1 MHRPIF
7 SWDLFNKMPV
17 VGIIRGLSVDE
28 IDFVLP
34 IYKEAG
40 FTTIEITLNTPEA
53 LSVIGSLANQYD
65 GTLNVGAGTVCTLDD
80 LAAALDAGANFIVT
94 PIFKSEVVKKCVSLQ
109 VPIFPG
115 AFSPTEIY
123 EAWELGASMV
133 KLYPAS
139 VVGPAYVSAVLAPL
153 NKVKLMPTGGIHL
166 SNMLAFMKAG
176 ATSLGIGSELF
187 DKKIIQKRD
196 SEAMLNH
203 FKLFAQ
209 QMQLSK

>member
-1 MHRPIF
+1 MDRPIF
-7 SWDLFNKMPV
+7 SWELFDKMPI
-17 VGIIRGLSVDE
+17 VGIIRNLTVAD
-28 IDFVLP
+28 INFVLP
-34 IYKEAG
+34 IYKQAG

-53 LSVIGSLANQYD
+53 LSVISSLALEYK
-65 GTLNVGAGTVCTLDD
+65 GELNVGAGTVCTMDD
-80 LAAALDAGANFIVT
+80 LTAAITAGANFIVT
-94 PIFKSEVVKKCVSLQ
+94 PIFKAEVVKKCVSME

-139 VVGPAYVSAVLAPL
+139 VVGSEYISAVLAPL
-153 NKVKLMPTGGIHL
+153 NKIKLMPTGGIHL

-203 FKLFAQ
+203 FTLFAQ

>member
-7 SWDLFNKMPV
+7 SWDLFNKMPI
-17 VGIIRGLSVDE
+17 VGIIRGLSVAE

-53 LSVIGSLANQYD
+53 LSVIGSLANQYN
-65 GTLNVGAGTVCTLDD
+65 GALNVGAGTVGTLDD
-80 LAAALDAGANFIVT
+80 LVAAVNAGANFIVT
-94 PIFKSEVVKKCVSLQ
+94 PIFKSEVVKKCVSME

-176 ATSLGIGSELF
+176 AASLGIGSELF

-196 SEAMLNH
+196 SEALLNH

>member
-1 MHRPIF
+1 MSDQSF
-7 SWDLFNKMPV
+7 SWALFDKLPI
-17 VGIIRGLSVDE
+17 VGIIRNLSVEE
-28 IDFVLP
+28 INFVLP

-40 FTTIEITLNTPEA
+40 FTTVEITLNTSEA
-53 LSVIGSLANQYD
+53 LTVIQTLAKQYK
-65 GTLNVGAGTVCTLDD
+65 GELNVGAGTVCTVND
-80 LAAALDAGANFIVT
+80 LTDAVNAGANFIVT
-94 PIFKSEVVKKCVSLQ
+94 PILQVEVVKKCVSMN

-115 AFSPTEIY
+115 AFTPTEIY
-123 EAWELGASMV
+123 EAWALGASMV

-153 NKVKLMPTGGIHL
+153 NKVKIMPTGGIHL

-176 ATSLGIGSELF
+176 SAALGVGSELF

-196 SEAMLNH
+196 TEAMLAH

>member
-1 MHRPIF
+1 MDQPIF
-7 SWDLFNKMPV
+7 SWELFDKMPI
-17 VGIIRGLSVDE
+17 VGIIRNLTVAD
-28 IDFVLP
+28 INFVLP
-34 IYKEAG
+34 IYKQAG
-40 FTTIEITLNTPEA
+40 FTTIEITFNTPEA
-53 LSVIGSLANQYD
+53 LSVISSLALEYN
-65 GTLNVGAGTVCTLDD
+65 GELNVGAGTVCTLDD
-80 LAAALDAGANFIVT
+80 LTDAVNAGANFIVT
-94 PIFKSEVVKKCVSLQ
+94 PIFKAEVVKKCVSME

-123 EAWELGASMV
+123 EAWELGASMI

-203 FKLFAQ
+203 FTLFAQ

>member
-1 MHRPIF
+1 MDRPIF
-7 SWDLFNKMPV
+7 SWELFDKMPI
-17 VGIIRGLSVDE
+17 VGIIRNLTVAD
-28 IDFVLP
+28 INFVLP
-34 IYKEAG
+34 IYKQAG

-53 LSVIGSLANQYD
+53 LSVINSLALEYK
-65 GTLNVGAGTVCTLDD
+65 GELNVGAGTVCTLDD
-80 LAAALDAGANFIVT
+80 LTDAVNAGANFIVT
-94 PIFKSEVVKKCVSLQ
+94 PIFKAEVVKKCVSMG

-123 EAWELGASMV
+123 EAWELGASMI

-203 FKLFAQ
+203 FTLFAQ

>member
-1 MHRPIF
+1 MDRPIF
-7 SWDLFNKMPV
+7 SWELFDKMPV
-17 VGIIRGLSVDE
+17 IGIIRNLTVAD
-28 IDFVLP
+28 INFVLP
-34 IYKEAG
+34 IYKQAG

-53 LSVIGSLANQYD
+53 LSVINSLALEYK
-65 GTLNVGAGTVCTLDD
+65 GELNVGAGTVCTLDD
-80 LAAALDAGANFIVT
+80 LTDAVNAGANFIVT
-94 PIFKSEVVKKCVSLQ
+94 PIFKAEVVKKCVSME

-123 EAWELGASMV
+123 EAWELGASMI

-196 SEAMLNH
+196 SEAILNH
-203 FKLFAQ
+203 FTLFAQ

>member
-1 MHRPIF
+1 MDRPIF
-7 SWDLFNKMPV
+7 SWELFDKMPI
-17 VGIIRGLSVDE
+17 VGNIRNLTVAD
-28 IDFVLP
+28 INFVLP
-34 IYKEAG
+34 IYKQAG

-53 LSVIGSLANQYD
+53 LSVISSLALEYK
-65 GTLNVGAGTVCTLDD
+65 GELNVGAGTVCTIDD
-80 LAAALDAGANFIVT
+80 LTAAITAGANFIVT
-94 PIFKSEVVKKCVSLQ
+94 PIFKAEVVKKCVSME

-139 VVGPAYVSAVLAPL
+139 MVGPDYVSAVLAPL

-203 FKLFAQ
+203 FTLFAQ

>member
-1 MHRPIF
+1 MDRPIF
-7 SWDLFNKMPV
+7 SWELFDKMPI
-17 VGIIRGLSVDE
+17 VGIIRNLTVAD
-28 IDFVLP
+28 INFVLP
-34 IYKEAG
+34 IYKQAG

-53 LSVIGSLANQYD
+53 LSVISSLALEYK
-65 GTLNVGAGTVCTLDD
+65 GELNVGAGTVCTLDD
-80 LAAALDAGANFIVT
+80 LTDAVNAGANFIVT
-94 PIFKSEVVKKCVSLQ
+94 PIFKAEVVKKCVSME

-123 EAWELGASMV
+123 EAWELGASMI

-139 VVGPAYVSAVLAPL
+139 VVGPSYVSAVLAPL

-203 FKLFAQ
+203 FTLFAQ

>member
-1 MHRPIF
+1 MHRSIF

-17 VGIIRGLSVDE
+17 VGIIRGLSIDE

-34 IYKEAG
+34 IYKQAG

-53 LSVIGSLANQYD
+53 LSVIGSLATQYN
-65 GTLNVGAGTVCTLDD
+65 GELNVGAGTVCTLDD
-80 LAAALDAGANFIVT
+80 LAAAVNAGANFIVT
-94 PIFKSEVVKKCVSLQ
+94 PIFKAEVVKKCVAMQ

-115 AFSPTEIY
+115 AFTPTEIY

>member
-1 MHRPIF
+1 MDRPIF
-7 SWDLFNKMPV
+7 SWELFDKMPV
-17 VGIIRGLSVDE
+17 IGIIRNLTVAD
-28 IDFVLP
+28 INFVLP
-34 IYKEAG
+34 IYKQAG

-53 LSVIGSLANQYD
+53 LSVISSLALEYN
-65 GTLNVGAGTVCTLDD
+65 GELNVGAGTVCTLDD
-80 LAAALDAGANFIVT
+80 LTDAVNAGANFIVT
-94 PIFKSEVVKKCVSLQ
+94 PIFKAEVVKKCVSME

-123 EAWELGASMV
+123 EAWELGASMI

-203 FKLFAQ
+203 FTLFAQ

>member
-1 MHRPIF
+1 MDQPIF
-7 SWDLFNKMPV
+7 SWELFDKMPI
-17 VGIIRGLSVDE
+17 VGIIRNLTVAD
-28 IDFVLP
+28 INFVLP
-34 IYKEAG
+34 IYKQAG

-53 LSVIGSLANQYD
+53 LSVISSLALEYN
-65 GTLNVGAGTVCTLDD
+65 GELNVGAGTVCTLDD
-80 LAAALDAGANFIVT
+80 LTDAVNAGANFIVT
-94 PIFKSEVVKKCVSLQ
+94 PIFKAEVVKKCVSMG

-123 EAWELGASMV
+123 EAWELGASMI

-203 FKLFAQ
+203 FTLFAQ

>member
-1 MHRPIF
+1 MHRSIF

-17 VGIIRGLSVDE
+17 VGIIRNLSVAD
-28 IDFVLP
+28 INFVLP
-34 IYKEAG
+34 IYEQAG

-53 LSVIGSLANQYD
+53 LSVISSLANQYK
-65 GTLNVGAGTVCTLDD
+65 GELNVGAGTVCTLSD
-80 LAAALDAGANFIVT
+80 LTDAVNAGANFIVT
-94 PIFKSEVVKKCVSLQ
+94 PIFKAEVIKKCVSMKL
-109 VPIFPG
+109 PIFPG

-139 VVGPAYVSAVLAPL
+139 VLGPAYVSAVLAPI

-176 ATSLGIGSELF
+176 ATSLGIGAELF

-203 FKLFAQ
+203 FTLFAQ

>member
-28 IDFVLP
+28 IEFLLP

-53 LSVIGSLANQYD
+53 LSVISSLANQYN
-65 GTLNVGAGTVCTLDD
+65 GELNVGAGTVCSLDD
-80 LAAALDAGANFIVT
+80 LAAAVNAGANFIVT
-94 PIFKSEVVKKCVSLQ
+94 PIFKAEVVKKCVSME

-123 EAWELGASMV
+123 EAWELGASIV

-153 NKVKLMPTGGIHL
+153 NKVKIMPTGGIHL

-203 FKLFAQ
+203 FTLFAQ

>member
-1 MHRPIF
+1 MDRSIF
-7 SWDLFNKMPV
+7 SWELFDKMPV
-17 VGIIRGLSVDE
+17 VGIIRNLTVAD
-28 IDFVLP
+28 INFVLP
-34 IYKEAG
+34 IYKQAG

-53 LSVIGSLANQYD
+53 LSVISSLALEYK
-65 GTLNVGAGTVCTLDD
+65 GELNVGAGTVCTLDD
-80 LAAALDAGANFIVT
+80 LAAAIDAGANFIVT

-203 FKLFAQ
+203 FTLFAQ

>member
-7 SWDLFNKMPV
+7 SWDLFNKMPI
-17 VGIIRGLSVDE
+17 VGIIRGLSVAE

-34 IYKEAG
+34 IYMEAG

-53 LSVIGSLANQYD
+53 LSVIGSLANQYN
-65 GTLNVGAGTVCTLDD
+65 GELNVGAGTVCTLDD
-80 LAAALDAGANFIVT
+80 LAAAVNAGANFVVT
-94 PIFKSEVVKKCVSLQ
+94 PIFKAEVVKKCVSME

-203 FKLFAQ
+203 FTLFAQ

>member
-28 IDFVLP
+28 IEFVLP

-53 LSVIGSLANQYD
+53 LSVISSLANQYN
-65 GTLNVGAGTVCTLDD
+65 GELNVGAGTVCSLDD
-80 LAAALDAGANFIVT
+80 LAAAVNAGANFIVT
-94 PIFKSEVVKKCVSLQ
+94 PIFKAEVVKKCVSME

-153 NKVKLMPTGGIHL
+153 NKVKIMPTGGIHL

-203 FKLFAQ
+203 FTLFAQ

>member
-1 MHRPIF
+1 MDRPIF
-7 SWDLFNKMPV
+7 SWELFDKMPI
-17 VGIIRGLSVDE
+17 VGIIRNLTVAD
-28 IDFVLP
+28 INFVLP
-34 IYKEAG
+34 IYKQAG

-53 LSVIGSLANQYD
+53 LSVISSLANQYN
-65 GTLNVGAGTVCTLDD
+65 GELNVGAGTVCTLDD
-80 LAAALDAGANFIVT
+80 LTDAVNAGANFIVT
-94 PIFKSEVVKKCVSLQ
+94 PIFKAEVVKKCVSME

-176 ATSLGIGSELF
+176 ATSLGICSELF

-203 FKLFAQ
+203 FTLFAQ

>member
-28 IDFVLP
+28 IEFVLP

-53 LSVIGSLANQYD
+53 LSVISSLANQYN
-65 GTLNVGAGTVCTLDD
+65 GELNVGAGTVCSLDD
-80 LAAALDAGANFIVT
+80 LAAAVNAGANFIVT
-94 PIFKSEVVKKCVSLQ
+94 PIFKAEVVKKCVSME

-176 ATSLGIGSELF
+176 AASLGIGSELF

-203 FKLFAQ
+203 FTLFAQ

>member
-53 LSVIGSLANQYD
+53 LSVISSLANQYN
-65 GTLNVGAGTVCTLDD
+65 GELNVGAGTVCTLDD

-94 PIFKSEVVKKCVSLQ
+94 PIFKSEVVKKCASME

-209 QMQLSK
+209 QMQLST

>member
-1 MHRPIF
+1 MDRPIF
-7 SWDLFNKMPV
+7 SWELFDKMPV
-17 VGIIRGLSVDE
+17 IGIIRNLTVAD
-28 IDFVLP
+28 INFVLP
-34 IYKEAG
+34 IYKQAG

-53 LSVIGSLANQYD
+53 LSVINSLALEYK
-65 GTLNVGAGTVCTLDD
+65 GELNVGAGTVCTLDD
-80 LAAALDAGANFIVT
+80 LTDAVNAGANFIVT
-94 PIFKSEVVKKCVSLQ
+94 PIFKAEVVKKCVSME

-123 EAWELGASMV
+123 EAWELGASMI

-187 DKKIIQKRD
+187 DNKIIQKRD

-203 FKLFAQ
+203 FTLFAQ

>member
-1 MHRPIF
+1 MDRSIF

-17 VGIIRGLSVDE
+17 VGIIRNLTVAD
-28 IDFVLP
+28 INFVLP
-34 IYKEAG
+34 IYKQAG

-53 LSVIGSLANQYD
+53 LSVISSLALEYK
-65 GTLNVGAGTVCTLDD
+65 GELNVGAGTVCTLDD
-80 LAAALDAGANFIVT
+80 LAAAITAGANFIVT
-94 PIFKSEVVKKCVSLQ
+94 PIFKAEVVKKCVSME

-139 VVGPAYVSAVLAPL
+139 VVGSDYVSVVLAPL

-203 FKLFAQ
+203 FTLFAQ

>member
-1 MHRPIF
+1 MDRSIF

-17 VGIIRGLSVDE
+17 VGIIRNLTVGD
-28 IDFVLP
+28 INFVLP
-34 IYKEAG
+34 IYKQAG

-53 LSVIGSLANQYD
+53 LSVISSLALEYK
-65 GTLNVGAGTVCTLDD
+65 GELNVGAGTVCTLDD
-80 LAAALDAGANFIVT
+80 LAAAITAGANFIVT
-94 PIFKSEVVKKCVSLQ
+94 PIFKAEVVKKCVSME

-176 ATSLGIGSELF
+176 AASLGIGSELF

-203 FKLFAQ
+203 FTLFAQ

>member
-1 MHRPIF
+1 MDRPIF
-7 SWDLFNKMPV
+7 SWELFDKMPI
-17 VGIIRGLSVDE
+17 VGIIRNLTVAD
-28 IDFVLP
+28 INFVLP
-34 IYKEAG
+34 IYKQAG

-53 LSVIGSLANQYD
+53 LSVISSLANQYN
-65 GTLNVGAGTVCTLDD
+65 GELNVGAGTVCTLDD
-80 LAAALDAGANFIVT
+80 LTDAVNAGANFIVT
-94 PIFKSEVVKKCVSLQ
+94 PIFKAEVVKKCVSMG

-139 VVGPAYVSAVLAPL
+139 MVGPAYVSAVLAPL

-203 FKLFAQ
+203 FTLFAQ

>member
-1 MHRPIF
+1 MDRSIF

-17 VGIIRGLSVDE
+17 VGIIRNLTVGD
-28 IDFVLP
+28 INFVLP
-34 IYKEAG
+34 IYKQAG

-53 LSVIGSLANQYD
+53 LSVISSLALEYK
-65 GTLNVGAGTVCTLDD
+65 GELNVGAGTVCTLDD
-80 LAAALDAGANFIVT
+80 LAAAITAGANFIVT
-94 PIFKSEVVKKCVSLQ
+94 PIFKAEVVKKCVSME

-139 VVGPAYVSAVLAPL
+139 VVGSDYVSAVLAPL

-203 FKLFAQ
+203 FTLFAQ

>member
-1 MHRPIF
+1 MDRSIF
-7 SWDLFNKMPV
+7 SWGLFNKMPV
-17 VGIIRGLSVDE
+17 VGIIRNLTVAD
-28 IDFVLP
+28 INFVLP
-34 IYKEAG
+34 IYKQAG

-53 LSVIGSLANQYD
+53 LSVISSLALEYK
-65 GTLNVGAGTVCTLDD
+65 GELNVGAGTVCTLDD
-80 LAAALDAGANFIVT
+80 LAAAITAGANFIVT
-94 PIFKSEVVKKCVSLQ
+94 PIFKAEVVKKCVSME

-139 VVGPAYVSAVLAPL
+139 VVGSDYVSAVLAPL

-203 FKLFAQ
+203 FTLFAQ

>member
-1 MHRPIF
+1 MDRPIF
-7 SWDLFNKMPV
+7 SWELFDKMPI
-17 VGIIRGLSVDE
+17 VGIIRNLTVAD
-28 IDFVLP
+28 INFVLP
-34 IYKEAG
+34 IYKQAG

-53 LSVIGSLANQYD
+53 LSVISSLANQYN
-65 GTLNVGAGTVCTLDD
+65 GELNVGAGTVCTLDD
-80 LAAALDAGANFIVT
+80 LTDAVNAGANFIVT
-94 PIFKSEVVKKCVSLQ
+94 PIFKAEVVKKCVSME

>member
-1 MHRPIF
+1 MDRSIF
-7 SWDLFNKMPV
+7 SWELFDKMPV
-17 VGIIRGLSVDE
+17 VGIIRNLTVAD
-28 IDFVLP
+28 INFVLP
-34 IYKEAG
+34 IYKQAG

-53 LSVIGSLANQYD
+53 LSVISSLALEYK
-65 GTLNVGAGTVCTLDD
+65 GELNVGAGTVCTMDD
-80 LAAALDAGANFIVT
+80 LTAAITAGANFIVT
-94 PIFKSEVVKKCVSLQ
+94 PIFKAEVVKKCVSME

-153 NKVKLMPTGGIHL
+153 NKVKLMPTGGVHL

-196 SEAMLNH
+196 SEAMLSH

>member
-1 MHRPIF
+1 MNNQSF
-7 SWDLFNKMPV
+7 SLELFDKMPI
-17 VGIIRGLSVDE
+17 VGIIRNLSVEE
-28 IDFVLP
+28 ISFILP
-34 IYKEAG
+34 IYKQAG
-40 FTTIEITLNTPEA
+40 FTTIEITMNTPAAIEIIQA
-53 LSVIGSLANQYD
+53 LATQYN
-65 GTLNVGAGTVCTLDD
+65 GVLNIGAGTVCTMND
-80 LAAALDAGANFIVT
+80 LNDAVSAGANFIVT
-94 PIFKSEVVKKCVSLQ
+94 PIFKSEVVKKCVSMK

-153 NKVKLMPTGGIHL
+153 NKIKIMPTGGIHL
-166 SNMLAFMKAG
+166 SNMVAFMKAG
-176 ATSLGIGSELF
+176 AAALGVGSELF

-196 SEAMLNH
+196 SEALLNH
-203 FKLFAQ
+203 FTLFAN

>member
-1 MHRPIF
+1 MDRSIF
-7 SWDLFNKMPV
+7 SWELFDKMPV
-17 VGIIRGLSVDE
+17 VGIIRGLSVAD
-28 IDFVLP
+28 INFVLP
-34 IYKEAG
+34 IYKQAG

-53 LSVIGSLANQYD
+53 LSVISSLALEYK
-65 GTLNVGAGTVCTLDD
+65 GELNVGAGTVCTLDD
-80 LAAALDAGANFIVT
+80 LAAAITAGANFIVT
-94 PIFKSEVVKKCVSLQ
+94 PIFKAEVVKKCVSME

-123 EAWELGASMV
+123 EAWELGASIV

-139 VVGPAYVSAVLAPL
+139 VVGSEYVSAVLAPL

-166 SNMLAFMKAG
+166 SNMLAFMKSG

-203 FKLFAQ
+203 FTLFAQ

>member
-1 MHRPIF
+1 MLRPIF

>member
-1 MHRPIF
+1 MSHQAF
-7 SWDLFNKMPV
+7 SWELFNKLPI
-17 VGIIRGLSVDE
+17 VGIIRNLSLAEVN
-28 IDFVLP
+28 FVLP
-34 IYKEAG
+34 IYKQAG
-40 FTTIEITLNTPEA
+40 FSTIEITMNTPDALEIIEA
-53 LSVIGSLANQYD
+53 VVTQYN
-65 GTLNVGAGTVCTLDD
+65 GVFNVGAGTVCTMND
-80 LAAALDAGANFIVT
+80 LQDALRVGANFIVT
-94 PIFKSEVVKKCVSLQ
+94 PIFNPEVVKKCVSLH

-123 EAWELGASMV
+123 EASELGASMV

-153 NKVKLMPTGGIHL
+153 NKIKLMPTGGINL
-166 SNMLAFMKAG
+166 SNMQAFIQAG

-196 SEAMLNH
+196 SIALLNH

-209 QMQLSK
+209 QIQLSK

>member
-1 MHRPIF
+1 MDRSIF
-7 SWDLFNKMPV
+7 SWELFDKMPV
-17 VGIIRGLSVDE
+17 VGIIRNLTVAD
-28 IDFVLP
+28 INFVLP
-34 IYKEAG
+34 IYKQAG

-53 LSVIGSLANQYD
+53 LSVVSSLALEYK
-65 GTLNVGAGTVCTLDD
+65 GELNVGAGTVCTIDD
-80 LAAALDAGANFIVT
+80 LTAAISAGANFIVT
-94 PIFKSEVVKKCVSLQ
+94 PIFKAEVVKKCVSLE

-139 VVGPAYVSAVLAPL
+139 VVGSEYISAVLAPL
-153 NKVKLMPTGGIHL
+153 NKIKLMPTGGIHL

>member
-1 MHRPIF
+1 MDRSIF
-7 SWDLFNKMPV
+7 SWELFDKMPV
-17 VGIIRGLSVDE
+17 VGIIRGLSVAD
-28 IDFVLP
+28 INFVLP
-34 IYKEAG
+34 IYKQAG

-53 LSVIGSLANQYD
+53 LSVISSLALEYK
-65 GTLNVGAGTVCTLDD
+65 GELNVGAGTVCTIDD
-80 LAAALDAGANFIVT
+80 LTDAVNAGANFIVT
-94 PIFKSEVVKKCVSLQ
+94 PIFKAEVVKKCVSME

-123 EAWELGASMV
+123 EAWELGASMI

-203 FKLFAQ
+203 FTLFAQ

>member
-1 MHRPIF
+1 MDRSIF
-7 SWDLFNKMPV
+7 SWELFDKMPV
-17 VGIIRGLSVDE
+17 VGIIRNLTVAD
-28 IDFVLP
+28 INFVLP
-34 IYKEAG
+34 IYKQAG

-53 LSVIGSLANQYD
+53 LSVISSLANQYK
-65 GTLNVGAGTVCTLDD
+65 GELNVGAGTVCTLDD
-80 LAAALDAGANFIVT
+80 LAAAITAGANFIVT
-94 PIFKSEVVKKCVSLQ
+94 PIFKAEVVKKCVSME

-123 EAWELGASMV
+123 EALELGASMV

-139 VVGPAYVSAVLAPL
+139 VVGSDYVSAVLAPL

-203 FKLFAQ
+203 FTLFAQ

>member
-1 MHRPIF
+1 MDRPIF
-7 SWDLFNKMPV
+7 SWELFDKMPI
-17 VGIIRGLSVDE
+17 VGIIRNLTVAD
-28 IDFVLP
+28 INFVLP
-34 IYKEAG
+34 IYKQAG

-53 LSVIGSLANQYD
+53 LSVISSLALEYK
-65 GTLNVGAGTVCTLDD
+65 GELNVGAGTVCTIDD
-80 LAAALDAGANFIVT
+80 LTDAVNAGANFIVT
-94 PIFKSEVVKKCVSLQ
+94 PIFKAEVVKKCVSME

-123 EAWELGASMV
+123 EAWELGASMI

-176 ATSLGIGSELF
+176 AASLGIGSELF

-203 FKLFAQ
+203 FILFVQ

>member
-28 IDFVLP
+28 IEFVLP

-53 LSVIGSLANQYD
+53 LSVISSLANQYN
-65 GTLNVGAGTVCTLDD
+65 GELNVGAGTVCSLDD
-80 LAAALDAGANFIVT
+80 LAAAVNAGANFIVT
-94 PIFKSEVVKKCVSLQ
+94 PIFKAEVVKKCVSME

-139 VVGPAYVSAVLAPL
+139 VVGPAYISAVLAPL

-166 SNMLAFMKAG
+166 SNMLVFMKAG

-203 FKLFAQ
+203 FTLFAQ

>member
-1 MHRPIF
+1 MDRSIF
-7 SWDLFNKMPV
+7 SWELFDKMPV
-17 VGIIRGLSVDE
+17 VGIIRNLTVAD
-28 IDFVLP
+28 INFVLP
-34 IYKEAG
+34 IYKQAG

-53 LSVIGSLANQYD
+53 LSVISSLALEYK
-65 GTLNVGAGTVCTLDD
+65 GELNVGAGTVCTMDD
-80 LAAALDAGANFIVT
+80 LTAAITAGANFIVT
-94 PIFKSEVVKKCVSLQ
+94 PIFKAEVVKKCVSLE

-123 EAWELGASMV
+123 EAWELGASMI

-203 FKLFAQ
+203 FTLFAQ

>member
-1 MHRPIF
+1 MDRSIF
-7 SWDLFNKMPV
+7 SWELFDKMPV
-17 VGIIRGLSVDE
+17 VGIIRGLSVAD
-28 IDFVLP
+28 INFVLP
-34 IYKEAG
+34 IYKQAG

-53 LSVIGSLANQYD
+53 LSVISSLALEYK
-65 GTLNVGAGTVCTLDD
+65 GELNVGAGTVCTMDD
-80 LAAALDAGANFIVT
+80 LTAAITAGANFIVT
-94 PIFKSEVVKKCVSLQ
+94 PIFKAEVVKKCVSLE

-139 VVGPAYVSAVLAPL
+139 VVGSEYISAVLAPL
-153 NKVKLMPTGGIHL
+153 NKIKLMPTGGIHL

-203 FKLFAQ
+203 LTLFAQ